1 MSGITKILSVFG
13 TRPEAIKMA
22 PLVKAMQRASAVQSL
37 VCVTGQHRQM
47 LDQVLGLF
55 GIVPDYD
62 LGLMT
67 QDQTLNA
74 LAGRALLAL
83 DDVLENVKPDRVLVH
98 GDTTT
103 AMAAAL
109 AAFHRRIPIGHV
121 EAGLRTRDLSRP
133 WPEEMNRRVVDVMS
147 DLLFAPTPGAKAN
160 LAAERLGGR
169 IVVTGNTV
177 VDALLAAVVRIK
189 DDTSLQAQLAQQFS
203 YLAADRKLLLVT
215 GHRRESF
222 GEGFNKICVALRR
235 LSGRPD
241 IDIVYPVHL
250 NPNVRGPVLG
260 TLSGRANIHL
270 IEPLEYVPFVYLMQ
284 RAHVVLTDSGGVQE
298 EAPSLGKPVLVMR
311 GVTERPEA
319 VEAGTVHLVGTDPS
333 RIITAVNKLFDDND
347 AYRRFARRLNP
358 YGDGAASDRIVATLT
373 GGEVHEFANE
383 ASSDVSH
390 GRIGSDRVLAE

>member
-1 MSGITKILSVFG
+1 M
-13 TRPEAIKMA
+13 
-22 PLVKAMQRASAVQSL
+22 
-37 VCVTGQHRQM
+37 
-47 LDQVLGLF
+47 
-55 GIVPDYD
+55 PDYD
-62 LGLMT
+62 LALMT
-67 QDQTLNA
+67 QDQSLNA
-74 LAGRALLAL
+74 LAGRALMAL
-83 DDVLENVKPDRVLVH
+83 DDVLDKVKPDRVLVH

-133 WPEEMNRRVVDVMS
+133 WPEEMNRRVVDVVS
-147 DLLFAPTPGAKAN
+147 DLLFAPTSGAKAN

-177 VDALLAAVVRIK
+177 VDALLATVARVK
-189 DDTSLQAQLAQQFS
+189 DDTGLQAQLAAQFS

-222 GEGFNKICVALRR
+222 GSGFNKICVALRR

-241 IDIVYPVHL
+241 IEMVYPVHL

-260 TLSGRANIHL
+260 TLSGRTNIHL
-270 IEPLEYVPFVYLMQ
+270 VEPLEYVPFVYLMQ

-333 RIITAVNKLFDDND
+333 RIITAVNKLFDDDD

-358 YGDGAASDRIVATLT
+358 YGDGAASDRIVAALT
-373 GGEVHEFANE
+373 GGALREFTNEVPD
-383 ASSDVSH
+383 DVSH
-390 GRIGSDRVLAE
+390 SRIGADRVLAE

>member
-62 LGLMT
+62 LSLMT

-177 VDALLAAVVRIK
+177 VDALLATVARIK
-189 DDTSLQAQLAQQFS
+189 DDTNLQAQLADQFS

-222 GEGFNKICVALRR
+222 GAGFNKICVALRR

>member
-62 LGLMT
+62 LSLMT

-177 VDALLAAVVRIK
+177 VDALLATVARIK
-189 DDTSLQAQLAQQFS
+189 DDTNLQAQLADQFS

>member
-62 LGLMT
+62 LSLMT

>member
-1 MSGITKILSVFG
+1 MSPVNIGRCS
-13 TRPEAIKMA
+13 TRC
-22 PLVKAMQRASAVQSL
+22 S
-37 VCVTGQHRQM
+37 
-47 LDQVLGLF
+47 GLF
-55 GIVPDYD
+55 DIVPDYD

-67 QDQTLNA
+67 QNQTLNA
-74 LAGRALLAL
+74 LAGRALMAL
-83 DDVLENVKPDRVLVH
+83 DDVLEKVEPDRVLVH

-133 WPEEMNRRVVDVMS
+133 WPEEMNRRVVDVVS
-147 DLLFAPTPGAKAN
+147 DLLFAPTSGAKAN
-160 LAAERLGGR
+160 LVEERLGGR

-177 VDALLAAVVRIK
+177 VDALLATVARIK
-189 DDTSLQAQLAQQFS
+189 DDTGLQAQLAAQFS

-222 GEGFNKICVALRR
+222 GAGFNKICVALRR

-241 IDIVYPVHL
+241 IEMVYPVHL

-260 TLSGRANIHL
+260 TLSGRPNIHL

-333 RIITAVNKLFDDND
+333 RIITAVNKLFDDDD

-358 YGDGAASDRIVATLT
+358 YGDGAASDRIVAALT
-373 GGEVHEFANE
+373 GVRVHEFTNE
-383 ASSDVSH
+383 ASSDISH